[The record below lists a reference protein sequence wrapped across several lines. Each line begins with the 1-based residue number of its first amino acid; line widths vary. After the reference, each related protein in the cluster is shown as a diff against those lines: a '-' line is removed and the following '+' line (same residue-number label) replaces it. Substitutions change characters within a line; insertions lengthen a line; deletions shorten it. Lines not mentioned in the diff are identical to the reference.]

1 MRQYMASDT
10 SDTYNLKVR
19 TFKNGKLEEF
29 LQMIKDFK
37 TGIDGTGNT
46 STTVK
51 IQFLRKMLRG
61 EGLRGFDVIAV
72 QVGITNNTH
81 LKQIKEG
88 LLSYFFPFYALKNQK
103 RAMRR
108 AMRKPQALQLKIFA
122 AQLT

>member
-81 LKQIKEG
+81 LKQIKED
-88 LLSYFFPFYALKNQK
+88 LLSYFFPFYALKN
-103 RAMRR
+103 
-108 AMRKPQALQLKIFA
+108 
-122 AQLT
+122 